1 MIKADYSRQIRH
13 VLKHAFTKKGRE
25 VIMNDEIKLTEEQ
38 EKEFANG
45 KGDDEE

>member
-1 MIKADYSRQIRH
+1 MPSPPRNGNDMNVRQKEKNKERK
-13 VLKHAFTKKGRE
+13 VT
-25 VIMNDEIKLTEEQ
+25 MDDEIKLTEEQ

>member
-1 MIKADYSRQIRH
+1 MYQARVKSYFYKER
-13 VLKHAFTKKGRE
+13 K